1 MRVSFPD
8 SSLFTPSIGSPSND
22 LFNIPTTMSEFGTTY
37 LCTMADDREL
47 NPELQDQFQEK
58 RIVILELVSSVMEFL
73 NDKPN
78 EVDCWP
84 HPSMTAPSS
93 PTSITTKP
101 ALSLAVAGPS
111 SDRPAASMR
120 RPVGSLWGEMESQ
133 NPACCNPAN
142 AAAHLHLLGE
152 ALDLIGHILK
162 GTKKSVCV
170 STSLFLLLDSL
181 LCGLAPLMCLTSHIP
196 ELHQCQDNVLDST
209 LENIAYIMP
218 GF

>member
-1 MRVSFPD
+1 
-8 SSLFTPSIGSPSND
+8 
-22 LFNIPTTMSEFGTTY
+22 
-37 LCTMADDREL
+37 
-47 NPELQDQFQEK
+47 
-58 RIVILELVSSVMEFL
+58 MEFL

-78 EVDCWP
+78 EVDCRP
-84 HPSMTAPSS
+84 HPFMTAPGSA
-93 PTSITTKP
+93 TSITTKP

-111 SDRPAASMR
+111 SDRAAASMR

-133 NPACCNPAN
+133 NPACFDPAN

-152 ALDLIGHILK
+152 ALGLIGHLLK

-196 ELHQCQDNVLDST
+196 ELHQCTDNVLDST